1 MGYWNYFSTLFYIIY
16 GIKHNKYSFI
26 KTLLLSIFVLLV
38 EILGAKIL
46 YIFENFNDILINGVS
61 FARFSLLGIFFSIP
75 LFTFIISKLFKL
87 IFLELLDYFM
97 KFKVLNLLSWDGLVG
112 NNKEKTGKVN

>member
-1 MGYWNYFSTLFYIIY
+1 MYRVINLFGIEISSSTLMWGNGIIFSTLFYIIY

-46 YIFENFNDILINGVS
+46 YIFENFNDILINSVS
-61 FARFSLLGIFFSIP
+61 FAGFSLLDIFFSVP
-75 LFTFIISKLFKL
+75 LFTFI
-87 IFLELLDYFM
+87 
-97 KFKVLNLLSWDGLVG
+97 LS
-112 NNKEKTGKVN
+112 